1 MSRTYTSPAICIGV
15 MLQQK
20 QGMLR
25 ALSNIADINSL
36 KAPPCLLQE
45 VNIILHC
52 AADIRLEVDIQSA
65 LAANYF
71 GLQALLELAAQVIN
85 LLAFVHVSS
94 CFVNMNQ
101 PVSSVV
107 AEQLYP
113 LSLGRQPVDC
123 RQLVQVKPSWQPPN
137 CP

>member
-1 MSRTYTSPAICIGV
+1 
-15 MLQQK
+15 MLKK
-20 QGMLR
+20 QGL
-25 ALSNIADINSL
+25 LSASSKIADINSL
-36 KAPPCLLQE
+36 KALPPCLLQE

-107 AEQLYP
+107 AEKLYP
-113 LSLGRQPVDC
+113 LSLGSQTVDC
-123 RQLVQVKPSWQPPN
+123 RQLVQVKPSWQLPTFL
-137 CP
+137 